1 MKRPDADIIR
11 RALKRGRLVVGDTT
25 KLGEAIKLGLDLPL
39 MSFTGKDFKDADPFV
54 FSDSYPE
61 TALNEPV
68 FDEWVIHYEQD
79 MTLETMSRPAY
90 WTSKHLNRQEHVNAE
105 VWTCFLDPMH
115 PFLKTLE
122 NYPQTIDEH
131 IAGFARLHKKS
142 LSGRPTTTGL
152 VIPETIKFA
161 TMILE
166 YKGEPLT
173 YIWQGWTAMTGD
185 RQIVAMNTEGAE
197 SAWGDQIDGLTTWA
211 MNTTIHCFGI
221 WAYCKYG
228 DKHMVEV
235 VPANP
240 KSKQAKRSA
249 LNRSRPWNSA
259 SGPHI
264 LFLDRMPTTQ
274 SGGATGTGTSPKP
287 HRRRGYW
294 RTLRHPKYRHHP
306 QYGKQVYVKPSFVG
320 PRQVTYE
327 GNIYRLVEPLEDE
340 V

>member
-39 MSFTGKDFKDADPFV
+39 MSFTGKDFKDTDPFV
-54 FSDSYPE
+54 FSDLYPE

-79 MTLETMSRPAY
+79 MTLEIKSRPTY
-90 WTSKHLNRQEHVNAE
+90 WQSKHKDRQEQVNAE

-131 IAGFARLHKKS
+131 IAGFARSHK
-142 LSGRPTTTGL
+142 GGV

-185 RQIVAMNTEGAE
+185 RHIVAMNTEGAE
-197 SAWGDQIDGLTTWA
+197 SAWGNQIDGLTQWA

-221 WAYCKYG
+221 WSYCKYG

-287 HRRRGYW
+287 HRRRGHW
-294 RTLRHPKYRHHP
+294 KTLRHPKYRHHP
-306 QYGKQVYVKPSFVG
+306 QYQKQIYVKPSFVG